1 MTIHATTS
9 GPLTIHQDLLSE
21 MALLRAENERL
32 KAQQPKP
39 RSISYKVSEKGAVS
53 IYGMGRFPITM
64 YIGQAD
70 RLLADIENFKAFIE
84 ANRSKLAV
92 KS

>member
-1 MTIHATTS
+1 MLPKYKGHMTRRWFSKLFVYAGDEH
-9 GPLTIHQDLLSE
+9 PH
-21 MALLRAENERL
+21 